1 MGAIAST
8 LWTFLNAGDVLVASD
23 KIYGCTYALM
33 RHSLTRFGVTV
44 EFVDM
49 TNLDAVRA
57 VLAKYDKVRML
68 YTETI
73 LNPTVDVVDLE
84 SLAELIH

>member
-8 LWTFLNAGDVLVASD
+8 MWTFLKSGDVVLASD
-23 KIYGCTYALM
+23 KIYGCTYALFA
-33 RHSLTRFGVTV
+33 HTLTRFGITV

-49 TNLDAVRA
+49 TNHDDIRTMFL
-57 VLAKYDKVRML
+57 KYDGNIRML

-73 LNPTVDVVDLE
+73 LNPSNEVVDLDF
-84 SLAELIH
+84 LY